1 MDQDLIVPKVSI
13 IMPAYN
19 AENYIGKSVKSVLDQ
34 TFKNWELIIIDDG
47 SSDRTAEICKKY
59 VSLDNRI
66 IYVFQEN
73 SKQATARNNGLKI
86 AKGDIIAFLDSDDLW
101 LPTKLELSLS
111 YFDLNKFDLIFTDS
125 YSGSDYEIKIESDLN
140 KMNVIESE
148 YFGKEALAQ
157 FIEFNRIPI
166 LTVLVKKQIIE
177 NINFFDSQCVLAED
191 YDLWLRLLKAGYRF
205 KSINLPLSIY
215 RVQQNSSTA
224 SDRLTVESVLNI
236 IMKNFTYKEISQMNV
251 DHFIK
256 TWIKRWIRIYLDA
269 SNAQKLKQ
277 MLSYFHQQNKTIII
291 ILLGRRFFTINFLKR
306 LILKFI

>member
-19 AENYIGKSVKSVLDQ
+19 AENYINKSVKSVLDQ

-66 IYVFQEN
+66 IYLFQEN

-125 YSGSDYEIKIESDLN
+125 YFGNDDEIKIGSNL
-140 KMNVIESE
+140 KKLNVIDSE
-148 YFGKEALAQ
+148 YFGKKAIAQ
-157 FIEFNRIPI
+157 FIEYNKIPI
-166 LTVLVKKQIIE
+166 LTVLVKKIYIE
-177 NINFFDSQCVLAED
+177 NINFFDSQCVPAED
-191 YDLWLRLLKAGYRF
+191 YDLWLRLLKAGCRF
-205 KSINLPLSIY
+205 KSIDLPLSIY
-215 RVQQNSSTA
+215 RVQEKSSTA
-224 SDRLTVESVLNI
+224 SDRLVTDTVLNI
-236 IMKNFTYKEISQMNV
+236 FMKNFTYEEILQMNV
-251 DHFIK
+251 RPFIK
-256 TWIKRWIRIYLDA
+256 IWIKRWVKIYL
-269 SNAQKLKQ
+269 NTFNTHKFKK
-277 MLSYFHQQNKTIII
+277 MLFYFNHQNI
-291 ILLGRRFFTINFLKR
+291 ILLMILSGRRFFSIRFLKR